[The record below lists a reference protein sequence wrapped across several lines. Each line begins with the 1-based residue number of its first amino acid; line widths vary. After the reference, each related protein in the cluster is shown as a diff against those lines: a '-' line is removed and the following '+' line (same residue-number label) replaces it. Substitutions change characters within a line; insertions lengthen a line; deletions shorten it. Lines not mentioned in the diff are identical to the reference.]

1 MSKRKNEEIE
11 EERRKKMKI
20 ISNDEIK
27 KIVSIF
33 HSKIG
38 EKIEC
43 IKKNKKK
50 IDLQYKNTIYQN

>member
-38 EKIEC
+38 EKIEY

-50 IDLQYKNTIYQN
+50 LIYNIKIPFLH